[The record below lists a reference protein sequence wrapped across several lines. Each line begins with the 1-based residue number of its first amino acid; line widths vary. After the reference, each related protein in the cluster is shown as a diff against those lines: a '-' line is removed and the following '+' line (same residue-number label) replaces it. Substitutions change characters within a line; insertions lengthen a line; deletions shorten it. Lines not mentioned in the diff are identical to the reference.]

1 MINNILHTSQCLA
14 VTVSTRAVIAMG
26 EVPMSSVDMNI
37 MDASNMIDDVSLM
50 STIAGTKSTVALVEI
65 HYDILQ

>member
-1 MINNILHTSQCLA
+1 
-14 VTVSTRAVIAMG
+14 MG